1 MAGFFRRALIYLGLV
16 EDDEF
21 EEMLEYDEGRADYV
35 EAPPPPPPSR
45 RAQREEARV
54 SPIQAVPNKQV
65 RMHMVEPKSFNDAE
79 QIGQKFKSDIPVI
92 INLQQADAEL
102 SKRLI
107 DFASGL
113 TYGLEGGIQRVAE
126 KVFLLSPHNVEV
138 SAEDKRWLRE
148 KGFFNQF

>member
-1 MAGFFRRALIYLGLV
+1 MAGVFRRSLVYLGLV

-21 EEMLEYDEGRADYV
+21 EDIREYEEGQV
-35 EAPPPPPPSR
+35 EPVERPPSR
-45 RAQREEARV
+45 RAMREEADRV
-54 SPIQAVPNKQV
+54 ATIQAVPSKQV

-79 QIGQKFKSDIPVI
+79 QIGQKFKADIPVI

-113 TYGLEGGIQRVAE
+113 TYGLDGGIQRVAE

>member
-1 MAGFFRRALIYLGLV
+1 MAGVFRRALVYLGLV

-21 EEMLEYDEGRADYV
+21 EDIREYEEGQV
-35 EAPPPPPPSR
+35 EYAEKPLSR
-45 RAQREEARV
+45 RAMREEADRV
-54 SPIQAVPNKQV
+54 ATIQAVPSKQV

-79 QIGQKFKSDIPVI
+79 QVGQKFKADIPVI
-92 INLQQADAEL
+92 INLQQADPEL

-113 TYGLEGGIQRVAE
+113 TYGLDGGIQRVAE

>member
-21 EEMLEYDEGRADYV
+21 EEMLEYDEVQPAAV
-35 EAPPPPPPSR
+35 EPVVSR
-45 RAQREEARV
+45 RAQREEARLASV
-54 SPIQAVPNKQV
+54 QPVPSRQV
-65 RMHMVEPKSFNDAE
+65 RVHMVEPKSFNDAE
-79 QIGQKFKSDIPVI
+79 QIGQKFKADIPVI

-113 TYGLEGGIQRVAE
+113 TYGLDGGIQRVAE
-126 KVFLLSPHNVEV
+126 RVFLLTPHNVEV

>member
-1 MAGFFRRALIYLGLV
+1 LV

-21 EEMLEYDEGRADYV
+21 EEMLEYDEVQSEAV
-35 EAPPPPPPSR
+35 ESMPSR
-45 RAQREEARV
+45 RSLRDEGRV
-54 SPIQAVPNKQV
+54 ASIQPVPNKQV

-79 QIGQKFKSDIPVI
+79 QIGQKFKADIPVI
-92 INLQQADAEL
+92 INLQQADPEL
-102 SKRLI
+102 AKRLI

-113 TYGLEGGIQRVAE
+113 TYGLDGGIQRVAE

>member
-1 MAGFFRRALIYLGLV
+1 
-16 EDDEF
+16 
-21 EEMLEYDEGRADYV
+21 
-35 EAPPPPPPSR
+35 
-45 RAQREEARV
+45 
-54 SPIQAVPNKQV
+54 
-65 RMHMVEPKSFNDAE
+65 MVEPKSFNDAE

-107 DFASGL
+107 DFSSGL

>member
-1 MAGFFRRALIYLGLV
+1 MPGVFRRALVYLGLV

-21 EEMLEYDEGRADYV
+21 DEMLEYGEGQV
-35 EAPPPPPPSR
+35 EMAEPAPTR
-45 RAQREEARV
+45 RSMREEARV
-54 SPIQAVPNKQV
+54 ASIQPVPSKQV

-79 QIGQKFKSDIPVI
+79 QIGQKFKADIPVI
-92 INLQQADAEL
+92 VNLQQADPEL
-102 SKRLI
+102 AKRLI
-107 DFASGL
+107 DFSSGL
-113 TYGLEGGIQRVAE
+113 TYGLDGGIQRVAE

>member
-21 EEMLEYDEGRADYV
+21 EEMLEYEDSQAEMV
-35 EAPPPPPPSR
+35 ETPPSR
-45 RAQREEARV
+45 RTRREEAMV
-54 SPIQAVPNKQV
+54 TSIQAVPSKQV

-79 QIGQKFKSDIPVI
+79 QIGQKFKGDIPVI

-102 SKRLI
+102 AKRLI
-107 DFASGL
+107 DFSSGL
-113 TYGLEGGIQRVAE
+113 TYGLDGGIQRVAE

>member
-1 MAGFFRRALIYLGLV
+1 MAGVFRRGLVYLGLV

-21 EEMLEYDEGRADYV
+21 EDIREYEEGQV
-35 EAPPPPPPSR
+35 EPVERPTSR
-45 RAQREEARV
+45 RAMREEADRV
-54 SPIQAVPNKQV
+54 ATIQAVPSKQV

-79 QIGQKFKSDIPVI
+79 QIGQKFKADIPVI
-92 INLQQADAEL
+92 INLQQADSEL

-107 DFASGL
+107 DFSSGL
-113 TYGLEGGIQRVAE
+113 TYGLDGGIQRVAE

>member
-1 MAGFFRRALIYLGLV
+1 MAGVFRRALVYLGLV

-21 EEMLEYDEGRADYV
+21 EDIREYEEGQVEYV
-35 EAPPPPPPSR
+35 EKPVSR
-45 RAQREEARV
+45 RAMREEADRV
-54 SPIQAVPNKQV
+54 ATIQAVPSKQV

-79 QIGQKFKSDIPVI
+79 QVGQKFKADIPVI
-92 INLQQADAEL
+92 INLQQADPEL

-113 TYGLEGGIQRVAE
+113 TYGLDGGIQRVAE

>member
-21 EEMLEYDEGRADYV
+21 EEMLEYDEGRADYA
-35 EAPPPPPPSR
+35 EPPVSR
-45 RAQREEARV
+45 RGQREEARV
-54 SPIQAVPNKQV
+54 AAIQAVPSKQV

-107 DFASGL
+107 DFSSGL

>member
-1 MAGFFRRALIYLGLV
+1 MAGIFRRALIYLGLV

-21 EEMLEYDEGRADYV
+21 EEMLEYDEGRVDYV
-35 EAPPPPPPSR
+35 EPPPPPSR

-54 SPIQAVPNKQV
+54 APIQAVPNKQV

>member
-1 MAGFFRRALIYLGLV
+1 MAGVFRRALIYLGLV

-21 EEMLEYDEGRADYV
+21 EELREFEEEPAEVGERPVY
-35 EAPPPPPPSR
+35 R
-45 RAQREEARV
+45 RPVREEHERV
-54 SPIQAVPNKQV
+54 ASLQAVPSKQV

-79 QIGQKFKSDIPVI
+79 QVGQKFKADIPVI
-92 INLQQADAEL
+92 INLQQAEPEL
-102 SKRLI
+102 AKRLI
-107 DFASGL
+107 DFSSGL
-113 TYGLEGGIQRVAE
+113 TYGLDGGIQRVAE

>member
-21 EEMLEYDEGRADYV
+21 EEMLEYDEGRADV
-35 EAPPPPPPSR
+35 AMAGPAPSR
-45 RAQREEARV
+45 RALREEARV
-54 SPIQAVPNKQV
+54 APIQAVPSKQV

-79 QIGQKFKSDIPVI
+79 QIGQKFKADIPVI

-113 TYGLEGGIQRVAE
+113 TYGLDGGIQRVAE

>member
-21 EEMLEYDEGRADYV
+21 EEMLEYDEGRVDYA
-35 EAPPPPPPSR
+35 EPAPSR

-54 SPIQAVPNKQV
+54 APIQAVPSKQV

-92 INLQQADAEL
+92 INLQASETEL
-102 SKRLI
+102 AKRLI

-113 TYGLEGGIQRVAE
+113 TYALDGGMQRVAD
-126 KVFLLSPHNVEV
+126 KVFLLTPKNVEV
-138 SAEDKRWLRE
+138 SAEERQRLIE
-148 KGFFNQF
+148 KGFYNQS

>member
-21 EEMLEYDEGRADYV
+21 EEMLEYDEGRLDVV
-35 EAPPPPPPSR
+35 EPPPSR

-54 SPIQAVPNKQV
+54 SPIQAVPSKQV

>member
-1 MAGFFRRALIYLGLV
+1 MAGVFRRALVYLGLV

-21 EEMLEYDEGRADYV
+21 EDIREYEEGQLEYV
-35 EAPPPPPPSR
+35 EKPPSR
-45 RAQREEARV
+45 RAMREEVDRV
-54 SPIQAVPNKQV
+54 ANIQAVPSKQV

-79 QIGQKFKSDIPVI
+79 QIGQKFKADIPVI
-92 INLQQADAEL
+92 INLQQADSEL

-113 TYGLEGGIQRVAE
+113 TYGLDGGIQRVAE

>member
-1 MAGFFRRALIYLGLV
+1 MAGFFRRTLIYLGLV

-21 EEMLEYDEGRADYV
+21 EELMEYDEMNPEMA
-35 EAPPPPPPSR
+35 EAPLPSR
-45 RAQREEARV
+45 RAQREEARIA
-54 SPIQAVPNKQV
+54 SIQPVPSKQV

-79 QIGQKFKSDIPVI
+79 QIGQKFKADIPVI

-107 DFASGL
+107 DFSSGL
-113 TYGLEGGIQRVAE
+113 TYGLDGGIQRVAE

>member
-1 MAGFFRRALIYLGLV
+1 MPGVFRRTLIYLGLV

-21 EEMLEYDEGRADYV
+21 EEMIDYDDVQQPEVV
-35 EAPPPPPPSR
+35 EQPVSR
-45 RAQREEARV
+45 RASREESRV
-54 SPIQAVPNKQV
+54 ASIQSIPTKQV

-79 QIGQKFKSDIPVI
+79 QIGQKFKADIPVI
-92 INLQQADAEL
+92 INLQQADSEL
-102 SKRLI
+102 AKRLI
-107 DFASGL
+107 DFSSGL
-113 TYGLEGGIQRVAE
+113 TYGLDGGIQRVAE

>member
-1 MAGFFRRALIYLGLV
+1 MPGVFRRTLIYLGLV

-21 EEMLEYDEGRADYV
+21 EEMLEYDDLQQPEAV
-35 EAPPPPPPSR
+35 EPPLSR
-45 RAQREEARV
+45 RAFRDEGRV
-54 SPIQAVPNKQV
+54 ASIQAIPTKQV
-65 RMHMVEPKSFNDAE
+65 RMHTVEPKSFNDAE
-79 QIGQKFKSDIPVI
+79 QIGQKFKADIPVI
-92 INLQQADAEL
+92 VNLQQADAEL
-102 SKRLI
+102 AKRLI
-107 DFASGL
+107 DFSSGL

>member
-1 MAGFFRRALIYLGLV
+1 MAGFFRRALVYLGLV

-21 EEMLEYDEGRADYV
+21 EEMLDYDEGRAAYP
-35 EAPPPPPPSR
+35 ESLPSR

-54 SPIQAVPNKQV
+54 ATIQAVPSKQV

-102 SKRLI
+102 AKRLI
-107 DFASGL
+107 DFSSGL
-113 TYGLEGGIQRVAE
+113 TYGLDGGIQRVAE

>member
-21 EEMLEYDEGRADYV
+21 EEMLEYDEGRVDYV
-35 EAPPPPPPSR
+35 EPPPPPSR

-54 SPIQAVPNKQV
+54 APIQAVPNKQV

>member
-35 EAPPPPPPSR
+35 EPPPPPPSR

-54 SPIQAVPNKQV
+54 APIQAVPNKQV

>member
-1 MAGFFRRALIYLGLV
+1 MPGVFRRTLIYLGLV

-21 EEMLEYDEGRADYV
+21 EDMMEYDDMQQPEVA
-35 EAPPPPPPSR
+35 EAPVSR
-45 RAQREEARV
+45 RAMREDARV
-54 SPIQAVPNKQV
+54 ASIQAIPTKQV

-79 QIGQKFKSDIPVI
+79 QIGQKFKADIPVI
-92 INLQQADAEL
+92 VNLQQADAEL
-102 SKRLI
+102 AKRLI
-107 DFASGL
+107 DFSSGL

>member
-1 MAGFFRRALIYLGLV
+1 MAGVFRRALIYLGLV

-21 EEMLEYDEGRADYV
+21 DELREYEEEQLEVV
-35 EAPPPPPPSR
+35 ERPVSR
-45 RAQREEARV
+45 RAFREEDRV
-54 SPIQAVPNKQV
+54 ANIQAVPSRQV
-65 RMHMVEPKSFNDAE
+65 RVHMVEPKSFNDAE
-79 QIGQKFKSDIPVI
+79 QVGQKFKADIPVI

-107 DFASGL
+107 DFSSGL
-113 TYGLEGGIQRVAE
+113 TYGLDGGIQRVAE
-126 KVFLLSPHNVEV
+126 KVFLLTPHNVEV

>member
-21 EEMLEYDEGRADYV
+21 EEMLEYDEGRVDSA
-35 EAPPPPPPSR
+35 EPPPSR

-54 SPIQAVPNKQV
+54 APIQAVPSKQV

-102 SKRLI
+102 AKRLI
-107 DFASGL
+107 DFSSGL
-113 TYGLEGGIQRVAE
+113 TYGLDGGIQRVAE

>member
-1 MAGFFRRALIYLGLV
+1 MAGIFRRALIYLGLV

-21 EEMLEYDEGRADYV
+21 EEMLEYEESRVDMAE
-35 EAPPPPPPSR
+35 PMQSR
-45 RAQREEARV
+45 RAQREEARLT
-54 SPIQAVPNKQV
+54 PIQAVPSKQV

-102 SKRLI
+102 AKRLI
-107 DFASGL
+107 DFSSGL
-113 TYGLEGGIQRVAE
+113 TYGLDGGIQRVAE

>member
-21 EEMLEYDEGRADYV
+21 EEMLEYDEGRVDYV
-35 EAPPPPPPSR
+35 ETPPPPSR

-54 SPIQAVPNKQV
+54 APIQAVPNKQV

>member
-1 MAGFFRRALIYLGLV
+1 MPGVFRRALIYLGLV

-21 EEMLEYDEGRADYV
+21 EEMLEYE
-35 EAPPPPPPSR
+35 EAMPEVGEVVTQR
-45 RAQREEARV
+45 RAQREEARTAT
-54 SPIQAVPNKQV
+54 IQAVPTKQV

-79 QIGQKFKSDIPVI
+79 QIGQKFKADIPVI
-92 INLQQADAEL
+92 INLQQADPEL
-102 SKRLI
+102 AKRLI
-107 DFASGL
+107 DFSSGL
-113 TYGLEGGIQRVAE
+113 TYGLDGGIQRVAE

>member
-1 MAGFFRRALIYLGLV
+1 MAGFFRRTLIYLGLV

-21 EEMLEYDEGRADYV
+21 EEMLEYDEGHLDV
-35 EAPPPPPPSR
+35 SEPPSSR
-45 RAQREEARV
+45 RVQREEARLASV
-54 SPIQAVPNKQV
+54 QAVPSKQV

-79 QIGQKFKSDIPVI
+79 QIGQKFKADIPVI
-92 INLQQADAEL
+92 INLQAADAEL
-102 SKRLI
+102 AKRLI

-113 TYGLEGGIQRVAE
+113 TYGLDGGIQRVAE

>member
-1 MAGFFRRALIYLGLV
+1 MAGFFRRTLIYLGLV

-21 EEMLEYDEGRADYV
+21 EEMLEYDEGQV
-35 EAPPPPPPSR
+35 EISEPPPSR
-45 RAQREEARV
+45 RAQREEARLASV
-54 SPIQAVPNKQV
+54 QAVPTKQV

-79 QIGQKFKSDIPVI
+79 QIGQKFKADIPVI
-92 INLQQADAEL
+92 INLQAADAEL
-102 SKRLI
+102 AKRLI

-113 TYGLEGGIQRVAE
+113 TYGLDGGIQRVAE

>member
-21 EEMLEYDEGRADYV
+21 EEMLDYEEGEVA
-35 EAPPPPPPSR
+35 EAPPTR
-45 RAQREEARV
+45 RALRAEARV
-54 SPIQAVPNKQV
+54 SSLQAVPNRQV
-65 RMHMVEPKSFNDAE
+65 RVHMVEPKSFNDAE
-79 QIGQKFKSDIPVI
+79 QIGQKFKADIPVI
-92 INLQQADAEL
+92 INLQQADPEL
-102 SKRLI
+102 AKRLI

-113 TYGLEGGIQRVAE
+113 TYGLDGGIQRVADR
-126 KVFLLSPHNVEV
+126 VFLLSPHNVEV